1 MTTHRFILEP
11 YKGIATRHTCPA
23 CQRKRC
29 FSRYIDTEKRISFP
43 DHVGRCDHEQKC
55 GYHFTPRNYFDEKPE
70 AKQMLLEKGSS
81 SVLPKP
87 GEIKT
92 TPTSFI
98 DEETVKRSLKC
109 YETNRLY
116 QFLTS
121 KFGESSAMSLM
132 KKYHVGSSKHWDGA
146 TVFWQIDRNN
156 RVRTGKIMLYNPNTG
171 KRVKEPHSH
180 ITWAHS
186 LLHKSGFNMKQCF
199 FGEHLLAADKIR
211 PVALVESEKT
221 ALIASY
227 YLPQYLWLASGGKN
241 GCFNE
246 SSLSALA
253 KRSVVL
259 FPDLGATDYW
269 QSKIGMI
276 RNYGIEV
283 QLFDYLE
290 TNAPESERNEG
301 YDIADYLLQ
310 IQPDEA
316 ILQAMSRKNPHLKTL
331 IETLGLE
338 LVNVQRDSS

>member
-70 AKQMLLEKGSS
+70 AKQELYEKSS
-81 SVLPKP
+81 LYISSHK
-87 GEIKT
+87 IKT
-92 TPTSFI
+92 TSTSFI

-199 FGEHLLAADKIR
+199 FGEHLLAADNIR

-290 TNAPESERNEG
+290 NNAPESERKEG

-331 IETLGLE
+331 IEMLGLE
-338 LVNVQRDSS
+338 LVNVQRNSS

>member
-11 YKGIATRHTCPA
+11 YKGITTRYTCPS

-43 DHVGRCDHEQKC
+43 NHVGRCDHEQKC
-55 GYHFTPRNYFDEKPE
+55 GYHFTPRNYFEETPN
-70 AKQMLLEKGSS
+70 AKQQLFEKSPL
-81 SVLPKP
+81 SVRLH
-87 GEIKT
+87 EIKT
-92 TPTSFI
+92 IPISFI
-98 DEETVKRSLKC
+98 DEGIVKRSLKR

-121 KFGESSAMSLM
+121 QFRESSAMSLM
-132 KKYHVGSSKHWDGA
+132 KKYHVGSSKHWEGA
-146 TVFWQIDRNN
+146 TVFWQIDHNN
-156 RVRTGKIMLYNPNTG
+156 QVRTGKIMLYNPNTG
-171 KRVKEPHSH
+171 KRVKEPHNH

-246 SSLSALA
+246 NCLSALA

-259 FPDLGATDYW
+259 FPDLGATAYW
-269 QSKIGMI
+269 QSKIGMM
-276 RNYGIEV
+276 RNNGIEV

-290 TNAPESERNEG
+290 TNAPESERKEG

-331 IETLGLE
+331 IETFGLE
-338 LVNVQRDSS
+338 LVNVQRNCS